1 MRAVIRRLF
10 EVVFGCR
17 HRLTFPMTRRGTH
30 FTYQTC
36 VRCGAEFDYDWKTMS
51 RGHLI
56 DRDAA
61 DQRDHAMLPTHP
73 KAA

>member
-1 MRAVIRRLF
+1 MRVAMIRLF
-10 EVVFGCR
+10 DVVFGCN

-36 VRCGAEFDYDWKTMS
+36 VRCGAEFEYDWNTMS
-51 RGHLI
+51 RGPLI
-56 DRDAA
+56 DRNAA
-61 DQRDHAMLPTHP
+61 GHRNQPILTSHP